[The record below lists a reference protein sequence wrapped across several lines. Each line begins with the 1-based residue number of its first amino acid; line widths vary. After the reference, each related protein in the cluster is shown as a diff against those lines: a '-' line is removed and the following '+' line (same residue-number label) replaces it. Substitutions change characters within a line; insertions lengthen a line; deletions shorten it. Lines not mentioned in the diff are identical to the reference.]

1 MIIKASL
8 NYLNISPRKVRLVTE
23 AIKGLEAKKAIAQ
36 LSYIHNRASKPIL
49 KLLLSAIAN
58 AHHNFNIS
66 EASDLYIKN
75 IFVIQGPM
83 LKRWRPRAFGRAF
96 TVRKRR
102 SHVIIE
108 IEAEGSRSVA
118 KNQKKVVDEHTYEQE
133 KTNIENIKLNKEKQ
147 PFFNKKEE
155 TSRKIQDRNV
165 KKRFFQR
172 KAI

>member
-36 LSYIHNRASKPIL
+36 LSYIHNRASKPVL

-58 AHHNFNIS
+58 AHNNFDV
-66 EASDLYIKN
+66 SDTSSLHIKN
-75 IFVIQGPM
+75 IFVTQGPM

-108 IEAEGSRSVA
+108 IEAEGSKGVA
-118 KNQKKVVDEHTYEQE
+118 KNQKKVDEHIHERE
-133 KTNIENIKLNKEKQ
+133 KTNMENIKSSKEKQ
-147 PFFNKKEE
+147 PFFNKKGEAN
-155 TSRKIQDRNV
+155 RKIQDRNV

>member
-1 MIIKASL
+1 MTIKASL

-36 LSYIHNRASKPIL
+36 LSYIHNRASKPVL

-58 AHHNFNIS
+58 AHNNFNIS
-66 EASDLYIKN
+66 DTSSLYIKN
-75 IFVIQGPM
+75 IFVTQGPM

-108 IEAEGSRSVA
+108 IDAEESKSVI
-118 KNQKKVVDEHTYEQE
+118 KNQKKTDGPAHEQE
-133 KTNIENIKLNKEKQ
+133 KTNIENIKSNKEKQ
-147 PFFNKKEE
+147 PFFNKKED
-155 TSRKIQDRNV
+155 SSQKIQDRNI